1 MRLPKGKGPKLPP
14 KSRGGGAAARQDQ
27 YARERGL
34 RDTHPSAAADA
45 EDQAAADDQTEES
58 EEAEGREDQEP

>member
-14 KSRGGGAAARQDQ
+14 KPRGGGAAARQDQ

-34 RDTHPSAAADA
+34 RDAHPSADA
-45 EDQAAADDQTEES
+45 EDQTAADDQTEES
-58 EEAEGREDQEP
+58 EETEGREDQEP